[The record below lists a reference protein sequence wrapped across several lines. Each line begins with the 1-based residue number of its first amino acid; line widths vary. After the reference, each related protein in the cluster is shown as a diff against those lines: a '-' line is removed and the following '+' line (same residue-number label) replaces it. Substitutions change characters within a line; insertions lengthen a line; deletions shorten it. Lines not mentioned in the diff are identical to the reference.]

1 MPQSEFSDFRTYF
14 HNRASRFDAFYR
26 SEPVSRLLGRGPM
39 FDRLRGAVEMVES
52 VDGRS
57 VLDVGCGSGPLFEP
71 LARLGIKVTGFD
83 PAPAMIALAQ
93 QRASAF
99 PDLVVVEQRG
109 WEQLEE
115 ADSYDVAIA
124 LGVFDYVDEPGDL
137 LARMGR
143 AAPYVIG
150 SFPAPGLRLELRK
163 VRYGAH
169 GVHVHGYTESR
180 LSDLA
185 AGCKLRV
192 ERLRPLGHAGFLAL
206 FQRV

>member
-1 MPQSEFSDFRTYF
+1 MPRSEFSDFRTYF
-14 HNRASRFDAFYR
+14 HRRAGRFDAFYR

-39 FDRLRGAVEMVES
+39 FDRLRGAVELVQS
-52 VDGRS
+52 VGARS

-71 LARLGIKVTGFD
+71 LAQLGVKVTGFD

-93 QRASAF
+93 QRAAAF
-99 PDLVVVEQRG
+99 PDLVVVQQRG

-115 ADSYDVAIA
+115 ADSYDAAVA
-124 LGVFDYVDEPGDL
+124 LGVFDYVDEPADL
-137 LARMGR
+137 LARMGK
-143 AAPYVIG
+143 AAPNAIG

-180 LSDLA
+180 LTQLA
-185 AGCKLRV
+185 EKSGLRV
-192 ERLRPLGHAGFLAL
+192 DQVRPLGHAGYLVL
-206 FQRV
+206 FTRN